1 MIDDKVKKILQD
13 GSVKI
18 RVWRTGMLQLQT
30 FTVKRVKIGQGE
42 FVELFL
48 PKILDRSELQKVA
61 NEVGLPV
68 EAENGRA
75 MPNGKGEKDFIGL

>member
-1 MIDDKVKKILQD
+1 MVDDRARKIIQD

-18 RVWRTGMLQLQT
+18 KVWRTGMLQLQT
-30 FTVKRVKIGQGE
+30 FTVKRVKIGQQE

-48 PKILDRSELQKVA
+48 PKLLDRSELQKVA
-61 NEVGLPV
+61 NEIGLPI

-75 MPNGKGEKDFIGL
+75 MPEGKGEKDFIGL